1 MTHNGK
7 INHSKTRNGISQMEM
22 RGKNRWIRNMRLG
35 TWNITSLTAKEREV
49 GEKMKKYKTK
59 TLRISETKKEG

>member
-1 MTHNGK
+1 MESARRKQGK
-7 INHSKTRNGISQMEM
+7 
-22 RGKNRWIRNMRLG
+22 KNSRIRNKRLG

-49 GEKMKKYKTK
+49 PQEMKKYKTK

>member
-1 MTHNGK
+1 
-7 INHSKTRNGISQMEM
+7 MEM